1 MESKDVN
8 FTIFFGTREKKTLFM
23 ASKSH
28 DKYFL
33 FQPLTVRKKLTL

>member
-1 MESKDVN
+1 MQSEDVS

-23 ASKSH
+23 ASKSD

-33 FQPLTVRKKLTL
+33 FQPLTVKN